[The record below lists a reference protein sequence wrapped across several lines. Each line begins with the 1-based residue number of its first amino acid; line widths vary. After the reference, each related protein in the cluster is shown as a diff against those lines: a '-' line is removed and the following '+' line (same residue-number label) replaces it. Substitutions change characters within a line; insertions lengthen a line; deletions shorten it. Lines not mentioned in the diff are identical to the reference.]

1 MPELRRPSLVGME
14 STAPRPWRMGP
25 RTTWLFDLAI
35 VGVLALGAVL
45 FTIAV
50 GRVGAGLLSLA
61 EIAPLILRRHRPATA
76 FALVAGLHALQV
88 LTYDYPIWGQLAFP
102 IALYSLARF
111 GRPRDGWIG
120 LGVGGIA
127 ALTASVVWTLAF
139 KADLSDELRDPLSIN
154 DFVPYVLSIG
164 AIVVAAW
171 ALGTQA
177 RIRRAYEDTL
187 VERGRQL
194 AAEAEQ
200 RALMAAADERAR
212 IAREMHD
219 VVAHGLTVVIVQADG
234 ARYAAEHDPAVAVR
248 TLDTIA
254 TTGRGALAEMR
265 RLLGLLR
272 GSGDPALVPQ
282 PGLADL
288 PELLAADQDRVT
300 AELPD
305 PLPEVSDGA
314 ALTTFRVIQES
325 LTNVRKHGGPEARIT
340 VRLRLDDG
348 DLVIDVIDDG
358 RGASA
363 EHADHGLGLLGMRER
378 VEVHGGSV
386 VAGPVPGGGWAVH
399 ARIPA

>member
-1 MPELRRPSLVGME
+1 
-14 STAPRPWRMGP
+14 MGP
-25 RTTWLFDLAI
+25 RTTWLFDLAV
-35 VGVLALGAVL
+35 VGALAMGAVL
-45 FTIAV
+45 FTVAV
-50 GRVGAGLLSLA
+50 GRLGAGLLSLA
-61 EIAPLILRRHRPATA
+61 EIAPLLLRRHRPATT
-76 FALVAGLHALQV
+76 FALVAGLHALQAV
-88 LTYDYPIWGQLAFP
+88 TYGYPIWGQLAFP

-111 GRPRDGWIG
+111 GRPRDSWIG
-120 LGVGGIA
+120 LGIGAVA
-127 ALTASVVWTLAF
+127 AVTASVVWTRAF
-139 KADLSDELRDPLSIN
+139 RSGLSEELRDPLSIN
-154 DFVPYVLSIG
+154 DFIPYILSIG

-234 ARYAAEHDPAVAVR
+234 ARYAADSDPTVAVR
-248 TLDTIA
+248 TLETIA
-254 TTGRGALAEMR
+254 ETGRDALAEMR

-272 GSGDPALVPQ
+272 GSSDPALVPQ

-288 PELLAADQDRVT
+288 PELLAADPDRVT

-305 PLPEVSDGA
+305 PLPEVPDGV
-314 ALTTFRVIQES
+314 ALTAFRVVQES
-325 LTNVRKHGGPEARIT
+325 LTNVRKHGGPEARAT
-340 VRLRLDDG
+340 VCLRLDG
-348 DLVIDVIDDG
+348 TDLVIEVVDDG

-363 EHADHGLGLLGMRER
+363 THSDHGLGLLGMRER
-378 VEVHGGSV
+378 VDVHGGSV
-386 VAGPVPGGGWAVH
+386 VAGPVPGGGWAVR